1 MSKAYSRLFSPLK
14 IKNLTLRNRLVLPG
28 LISNFATENGEVTDQ
43 LIAFLQARA
52 QGGVGLI
59 FLESVFVD
67 WSGKGTPRQV
77 GIHDDSL
84 IPGLKRLTSA
94 MHEAGAK
101 IMPQLIHC
109 GRQMTSAFSGQPL
122 LAPSAIPD
130 PVVGEM
136 PKEMTVTEIKHMV
149 GQFAQAAKRAQEA
162 GFDGVEIHAGHGYL
176 ISEFLSLYANK
187 RTDEYGGGLENRMRF
202 LKEVVESTRGLVGV
216 DYPIACRLNA
226 EEYVAEGIH
235 VEEAAEI
242 AKMLEDLGVDLID
255 ISVSVKESYHYL
267 SVTSGEAVANQAEMA
282 SVIKSKLRIPVV
294 TAGRVITPEIAEN
307 ILAQEQADLV
317 AVGRGQIAD
326 PEFGYKAL
334 AEQTAEIVPCLGC
347 NACNAR
353 THRPQIICLMNS
365 AVGRELDQ
373 AQVKKADTHALKVG
387 VVGSGIAGLEA
398 AKAAALKGHKVVL
411 LEENGEVGG
420 LLGALRPR
428 VPGQQELAKG
438 VEYSREQLARLG
450 VEVIL
455 NADVAKELKDAEFDV
470 LYVAEPGGIKPRYQ
484 GYEGQYALDV
494 LRARDLSA
502 SSYTVVGSG
511 ILAAETA
518 LYLAGRGKKV
528 TCIYDHPNMI
538 QDAHPTIRYYTR
550 ERLVKAGVEMLHE
563 AEITAELLSAYEN
576 LVFAHDFDEEVLRER
591 YERKAATVVYLG
603 DSYEASALAERVWKA
618 ALA

>member
-67 WSGKGTPRQV
+67 WSGKGTPREV

-109 GRQMTSAFSGQPL
+109 GRQMTSAFSRQPL

-136 PKEMTVTEIKHMV
+136 PEEMTVTEIKHMV
-149 GQFAQAAKRAQEA
+149 GQFAQAAKRAQKA

-176 ISEFLSLYANK
+176 ISEFLSPYANK

-255 ISVSVKESYHYL
+255 VSVSVKESYHYL
-267 SVTSGEAVANQAEMA
+267 SVTSGEPVANQAEMA

-373 AQVKKADTHALKVG
+373 AQAKKADAHALKVG
-387 VVGSGIAGLEA
+387 VIGSGIAGLEA

-411 LEENGEVGG
+411 LEANGEVGG
-420 LLGALRPR
+420 LLGVLRPR

-438 VEYSREQLARLG
+438 VEYRQELLARLG
-450 VEVIL
+450 VEVKL
-455 NADVAKELKDAEFDV
+455 NADVTKELKNAEFDV

-484 GYEGQYALDV
+484 VYEGQYALDI
-494 LRARDLSA
+494 LRAQDLSA

-518 LYLAGRGKKV
+518 LYLAGRGKEV
-528 TCIYDHPNMI
+528 TFIYDHPNMI

-591 YERKAATVVYLG
+591 YEGKAAKVVYLG